1 MSYSLLLHSTNDPPR
16 HLRCLWTAPT
26 QGWRISNLSGV
37 DAALGEVLVSQVFNK
52 PYWGHWNE
60 AGELWLEPPQP
71 PPDTLAAPSL
81 LDNPPPCPSHH
92 LPSSAL
98 ILPPLHT
105 LVQQI
110 SVASSPLFHP
120 PSSTYLEALVCAP
133 VCLPS
138 FNTCQ
143 PSWGTSYT
151 ARISFK
157 RAPQDIIMPYGW
169 CYINVLSNPRPYK
182 VPINKPAVS
191 SCKSFFI
198 FFSEIE

>member
-1 MSYSLLLHSTNDPPR
+1 MIPPDTYAVFELLPPKGDALVTYLESTQLWETCLC
-16 HLRCLWTAPT
+16 LRCL
-26 QGWRISNLSGV
+26 ISPIGGTEWSW
-37 DAALGEVLVSQVFNK
+37 ER
-52 PYWGHWNE
+52 
-60 AGELWLEPPQP
+60 WLQPLNP
-71 PPDTLAAPSL
+71 PPDTLPAPSL
-81 LDNPPPCPSHH
+81 LDNPPPCPSRH

-110 SVASSPLFHP
+110 SVASSPFFHP

-143 PSWGTSYT
+143 PFWGTSYT

-157 RAPQDIIMPYGW
+157 RAPQDVIKDHHHHALWLM
-169 CYINVLSNPRPYK
+169 LH
-182 VPINKPAVS
+182 
-191 SCKSFFI
+191 
-198 FFSEIE
+198 